1 MVIFL
6 RFKCGRV
13 DIIRMLSYAF
23 NLYRMLFLILPLGQ
37 STNIRVT
44 RGMRVI
50 HAYGLVVQADGL
62 YLPLH

>member
-13 DIIRMLSYAF
+13 EIVRMLCYAF
-23 NLYRMLFLILPLGQ
+23 NLYRMLLLILPLGQ
-37 STNIRVT
+37 SADIRVT

-50 HAYGLVVQADGL
+50 HANRLVVQADGL
-62 YLPLH
+62 NLPLH